1 MIEWRAMR
9 VILFSLLSL
18 AAAAQRPVPIDNE
31 WTRVVIATS
40 SPGPKGRLHKHDVN
54 RVMIYLDAGVQRLE
68 FEDGTAKDIPFRS
81 GQVLWDTK
89 GGMHTSQNTG
99 GTTFRIVE
107 VEVRKPG
114 GKVAFPEKDPVKVAP
129 GLYKVE
135 MENEQ
140 VRVLRVKFGSRQKI
154 PEHEHLLP
162 RVVAP
167 LTPVK
172 IKITGLDG
180 TETMFE
186 GKPGEAVYLTAA
198 RHSEE
203 SMLDEATELIVVE
216 FK

>member
-1 MIEWRAMR
+1 M
-9 VILFSLLSL
+9 LSM
-18 AAAAQRPVPIDNE
+18 AAIAQRPIPVDNE

-40 SPGPKGRLHKHDVN
+40 SPGPKGRSHKHDVN
-54 RVMIYLDAGVQRLE
+54 RVMIYLDAGKQRLE
-68 FEDGTAKDIPFRS
+68 FDDGAARDIPFS
-81 GQVLWDTK
+81 AGQVLWDTK

-107 VEVRKPG
+107 VEVKKPG
-114 GKVAFPEKDPVKVAP
+114 GKVALPARDPVKVAP

-140 VRVLRVKFGSRQKI
+140 VRVLRVKLGPRQKI

-172 IKITGLDG
+172 IRITGLDG
-180 TETMFE
+180 METMFE

-198 RHSEE
+198 RHREE
-203 SMLDEATELIVVE
+203 NLLEEPVELIAVE
-216 FK
+216 FKVSR